1 MSVWERGS
9 YTNVCASESNL
20 NHRMIDWFHLWCSRI
35 LLSRWELS
43 GAIDIFFSYNFISLG
58 RGPFA
63 IDRRVFFFPV
73 PKLGLHFIID
83 SHIHEALIDHWRQI
97 NLQVAPISKLTFY
110 LSAFPCFLTCCQL
123 TKSQKLKSIKA
134 VYFWTKYY
142 ELSTNCSKME

>member
-1 MSVWERGS
+1 MSVWEWGS

-20 NHRMIDWFHLWCSRI
+20 NHRIIDWFHLWLGCSQI
-35 LLSRWELS
+35 LLWELS
-43 GAIDIFFSYNFISLG
+43 GAIDIFFPSVLG

-63 IDRRVFFFPV
+63 IDRRVCLFFPV